1 MRKRRPHF
9 MGTQNTGGEV
19 KQSLL
24 YASCNCHFSILSQQ
38 WRRDSTVEQFTTE
51 GITWQYL

>member
-1 MRKRRPHF
+1 

-24 YASCNCHFSILSQQ
+24 YASRNCHFSILTQQ